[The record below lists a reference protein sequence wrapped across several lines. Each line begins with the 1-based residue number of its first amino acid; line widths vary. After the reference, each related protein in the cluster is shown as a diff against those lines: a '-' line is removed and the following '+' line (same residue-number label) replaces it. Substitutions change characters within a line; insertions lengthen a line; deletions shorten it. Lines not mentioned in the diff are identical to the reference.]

1 MHCSVVTDT
10 SANLPLRILLE
21 YGITVV
27 PLSYYTE
34 DAENVCIDIEAFDG
48 KSYYGKMRG
57 GAVVRTSQVP
67 PDRYIGTIEPLLA
80 AGGDVMFISMSS
92 GLSGSFSS
100 ARLALMQLAEK
111 YPQRKIRLVDTR
123 GVSLG
128 EGLLVIRAAQ
138 LLRDGAS
145 PDEAA
150 LHIREL
156 RERMCQIFTVDDL
169 MYLRRSGR
177 LPRAS
182 AVLATLLR
190 IKPIFFGDERGRIAD
205 YAKVSGRRRALEA
218 LARRYE
224 ECAADPESQ
233 TVGIAHADCPE
244 DAEEL
249 RARICRTHPPKEIL
263 TVTCDPVI
271 GAHVGPGA
279 LALFFLGGENAR
291 SR

>member
-1 MHCSVVTDT
+1 MHCSVVTD
-10 SANLPLRILLE
+10 SAANLPLRIILE

-34 DAENVCIDIEAFDG
+34 DAENVCVDVDAFDG

-57 GAVVRTSQVP
+57 GAVVTTSQAP
-67 PDRYIGTIEPLLA
+67 PERYVETIEPLLA
-80 AGGDVMFISMSS
+80 AGEDVMFVSVSS
-92 GLSGSFSS
+92 GISGAFSS
-100 ARLALMQLAEK
+100 ARLALMQLAER
-111 YPQRKIRLVDTR
+111 YPRRKIRLVDTR

-150 LHIREL
+150 LRIREL

-177 LPRAS
+177 LPHAS
-182 AVLATLLR
+182 ALLATLLR
-190 IKPIFFGDERGRIAD
+190 IKPLFLCDERGRISD

-218 LARRYE
+218 LAERYD
-224 ECAADPESQ
+224 ECAAGAEGQ
-233 TVGIAHADCPE
+233 TVGIAEADCPE
-244 DAEEL
+244 DAQDLCE
-249 RARICRTHPPKEIL
+249 RIRRLHPPKEIL
-263 TVTCDPVI
+263 TVPCDPVI